1 MLSERLNIQQKA
13 LFLDRQI
20 TEAED
25 KFVKNL
31 TLGVGNTD
39 DWRTWIQIFLVNQWD
54 GHYALCPKG
63 NIFHPPTSIP

>member
-39 DWRTWIQIFLVNQWD
+39 DWRT
-54 GHYALCPKG
+54 
-63 NIFHPPTSIP
+63 